1 MRRGKKYKSDAMAA
15 IHETAEALHRVGGID
30 KQTMRYFDDTC
41 LTPIRPLTPLQIKRI
56 REREHV
62 SQEVFA
68 HYLNVTSG
76 LVSKWE
82 RGDKIPSGPSLKL
95 LLIVERSGLSTI
107 A

>member
-1 MRRGKKYKSDAMAA
+1 MTKKYKSDALAS
-15 IHETAEALHRVGGID
+15 IHETAEALQRVGAID
-30 KQTMRYFDDTC
+30 KKTMRHFDEAC
-41 LTPIRPLTPLQIKRI
+41 LTPIRPLTPAQIKRI

-62 SQEVFA
+62 SQEVLA
-68 HYLNVTSG
+68 HYLNVTTG

-95 LLIVERSGLSTI
+95 LLIIEKRGLETI

>member
-1 MRRGKKYKSDAMAA
+1 MRKSKKYKSDAFGA

-30 KQTMRYFDDTC
+30 IKTMRHFDDAC

-62 SQEVFA
+62 S
-68 HYLNVTSG
+68 H
-76 LVSKWE
+76 
-82 RGDKIPSGPSLKL
+82 GDCTDISS
-95 LLIVERSGLSTI
+95 